1 MVSSVFA
8 QVRRLLVQEANST
21 SCSTDDEVTCK
32 YDRKGL
38 RLFLPLLLR
47 KVVNLMNILNIA
59 LIFWASSFS

>member
-32 YDRKGL
+32 YGRKGL
-38 RLFLPLLLR
+38 RFFLPPPVAESCEPNEHFEYAPHLLG
-47 KVVNLMNILNIA
+47 IE
-59 LIFWASSFS
+59 F